1 MIALRQSEGMRILGI
16 DEANS
21 TLEELVLKTDPPL
34 TQEVF
39 DKFIEIWQVGDFDV
53 RDGSL
58 VWMGAMGIRSD
69 FISQMEVHLIKAENA
84 ITQDRIKARNERQV
98 FLHTMAEQTDLP
110 LI

>member
-1 MIALRQSEGMRILGI
+1 MRILGI

-21 TLEELVLKTDPPL
+21 TRQELVLKTDPPL

-39 DKFIEIWQVGDFDV
+39 EKFIEIWQVGDFDV

-69 FISQMEVHLIKAENA
+69 FVGEIEANLAKAETA
-84 ITQDRIKARNERQV
+84 INRDKTKARHERNV
-98 FLHTMAEQTDLP
+98 FLRKIAEQTDLP

>member
-1 MIALRQSEGMRILGI
+1 MRILGI

-21 TLEELVLKTDPPL
+21 TWQELVLKTDPPL

-39 DKFIEIWQVGDFDV
+39 DKSIEIWQVGDFDI

-69 FISQMEVHLIKAENA
+69 FIGQTEVNLIKAENT
-84 ITQDRIKARNERQV
+84 ITKDKIRARNERNV
-98 FLHTMAEQTDLP
+98 FLHKMAEQTDLP

>member
-1 MIALRQSEGMRILGI
+1 MRILGI
-16 DEANS
+16 DQANS
-21 TLEELVLKTDPPL
+21 TSQELVLKTDPPL

-39 DKFIEIWQVGDFDV
+39 DKFIEIWQVGDFGV

-69 FISQMEVHLIKAENA
+69 FIGQTEANLAKAEIA
-84 ITQDRIKARNERQV
+84 INRDKTRARHERSV
-98 FLHTMAEQTDLP
+98 FLRKMAAQTDLP

>member
-1 MIALRQSEGMRILGI
+1 MRILGI
-16 DEANS
+16 DQANS
-21 TLEELVLKTDPPL
+21 TRQELVLKTDPPL

-58 VWMGAMGIRSD
+58 VWMGAMGVRSD
-69 FISQMEVHLIKAENA
+69 FIGEMEANLTAAEKV
-84 ITQDRIKARNERQV
+84 IQHDKIKARIERNA
-98 FLHTMAEQTDLP
+98 FLHKMAKQVDLP

>member
-1 MIALRQSEGMRILGI
+1 MRILGI
-16 DEANS
+16 DQANS
-21 TLEELVLKTDPPL
+21 TSQKLVLKTDPPL
-34 TQEVF
+34 TQQVF

-69 FISQMEVHLIKAENA
+69 FIGQMEANLAKAEIAINRDKTRARHERNA
-84 ITQDRIKARNERQV
+84 
-98 FLHTMAEQTDLP
+98 FLRKMAEQTDLP

>member
-1 MIALRQSEGMRILGI
+1 MRILGI

-21 TLEELVLKTDPPL
+21 TRQELVLKTDPPL

-69 FISQMEVHLIKAENA
+69 FIGQTEGNLTDAEKAIK
-84 ITQDRIKARNERQV
+84 QDRIRAHIERSA
-98 FLHTMAEQTDLP
+98 FLHKMAEQIDLP

>member
-21 TLEELVLKTDPPL
+21 TQEELVLKTDPPL

-69 FISQMEVHLIKAENA
+69 FIGQTEANLIKAENA
-84 ITQDRIKARNERQV
+84 IRQDKMRARHERSV
-98 FLHTMAEQTDLP
+98 FLQQMAEQIDLP

>member
-1 MIALRQSEGMRILGI
+1 MRILGI

-21 TLEELVLKTDPPL
+21 TRQELVLKTDPPL

-39 DKFIEIWQVGDFDV
+39 AKFVEIWQVGDFDV
-53 RDGSL
+53 REGSL

-69 FISQMEVHLIKAENA
+69 FVGETETNLTKAENV
-84 ITQDRIKARNERQV
+84 IKQEKIRTRRERIA
-98 FLHTMAEQTDLP
+98 FLHKIAEQTDLP